1 MRNGDVHG
9 AHGYFSTE
17 MKACY
22 TAAPRRPASPNAL
35 AVCLP
40 EPGEH
45 LGTCSLQEHALC
57 RAHRRSDNLRLL
69 HTCLHRLPP
78 SPAHSCQRRVCRC
91 TARGAC
97 PGTIAGA
104 GLTFSL
110 NTVRSSLIYG
120 DDR

>member
-69 HTCLHRLPP
+69 HTCSHRLPP
-78 SPAHSCQRRVCRC
+78 PPRTAASAACAAARRGVPVPAR
-91 TARGAC
+91 
-97 PGTIAGA
+97 
-104 GLTFSL
+104 
-110 NTVRSSLIYG
+110 
-120 DDR
+120 

>member
-1 MRNGDVHG
+1 MQSTPPLGQSPAV
-9 AHGYFSTE
+9 AHLFAT
-17 MKACY
+17 
-22 TAAPRRPASPNAL
+22 
-35 AVCLP
+35 
-40 EPGEH
+40 
-45 LGTCSLQEHALC
+45 
-57 RAHRRSDNLRLL
+57 
-69 HTCLHRLPP
+69 PP
-78 SPAHSCQRRVCRC
+78 PPPAHSCQRRVCRC